1 MLNAKGVI
9 TFKEDI
15 NRLLALRLRLDIIAP
30 LNDIVQWDRYGIRD
44 NDSGFIYGWIPRDDG
59 FFDFVILTFALEGTG
74 LSINYNS
81 SSSKMSK
88 EIGLRLGLNEKQMS
102 ERYVPC
108 LPASDIPEA
117 NLVRWQKEAQEK
129 AESAKTPTSGK
140 R

>member
-1 MLNAKGVI
+1 M
-9 TFKEDI
+9 
-15 NRLLALRLRLDIIAP
+15 LRLRLDIIAP

-59 FFDFVILTFALEGTG
+59 FFDFVNITFALEGTG
-74 LSINYNS
+74 IVINYNT

-88 EIGLRLGLNEKQMS
+88 EIGLRLGLDENQMS

-117 NLVRWQKEAQEK
+117 NLVRWQKEDQEK
-129 AESAKTPTSGK
+129 AGSAKTSTSGK
-140 R
+140 K